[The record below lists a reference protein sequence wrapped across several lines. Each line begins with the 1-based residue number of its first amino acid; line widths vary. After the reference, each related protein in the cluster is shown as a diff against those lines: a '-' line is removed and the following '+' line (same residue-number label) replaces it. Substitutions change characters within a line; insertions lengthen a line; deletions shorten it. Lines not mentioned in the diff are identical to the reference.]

1 MDLINLLS
9 YPQKFTL
16 IGFIFAIPLTWVL
29 YLLICEIN
37 SLLYLIQKKNY
48 RNQYLRP
55 LRQLR
60 EYIPKLQPLN
70 YQSLNPNLSKSESR
84 ANLEAKIDANFQFLA
99 NTDPQLG
106 NILVSSQ
113 NLNKFNQ
120 IWENLK
126 LCRSQWSLET
136 YDFVYQRLAADI
148 NRLSARVGDT
158 FHRIF
163 DPDFDIYY
171 LINTTFLNL
180 PERQKILSEIR
191 LIYQK
196 ISLRSDATPEE
207 KAQPINLS
215 SRLREINDDLAINRE
230 VAFSNNPQGNRRLK
244 LAQNFKKINFL
255 VNQLTKQLAQRIY
268 SNPKWVVKY
277 ADKLGRGN
285 PPVVARADGV
295 GTGALPLQVFAND
308 LGLLYQSV
316 LIKYKANIG
325 INLAFNSSLKLW
337 HKTVNELDLS
347 LQYRMIYFVTRKQ
360 LIWIFLLLIIL
371 AIYSDIF
378 FAFYSAVRQ
387 TVFVFDGAS
396 KKMASGN
403 LAHKIIWDNRDAQGQ
418 IVGAFNKIADA
429 LIGKNQEI
437 TVLKSRL
444 KAENM
449 RMISEL
455 DFNRKIQQ
463 ILLPKDREIKEI
475 IGLDIARFME
485 AAEEVGADYYDVL
498 LHKGRVKIG
507 RDNVTGHG
515 WESGVLM
522 IVVQVAFPTWLAD
535 NEPEQVKILSAIN
548 RVIYDRVQRLKF
560 DKNASLALL
569 DYQQGMLKLSSQHEE
584 MIVVGCNGCVERFDR
599 LDLGF
604 QSGLDAE
611 IAEFFVETS
620 MQLYSGDVVVRYT
633 DGITEAENM
642 DKLLYGLDR
651 LIEVIEMNWQ
661 RSGAEIRDAVIKGLR
676 SHIGEQKVFDDITL
690 LGLKQK

>member
-1 MDLINLLS
+1 MNRKSLGMDLINLLS

-16 IGFIFAIPLTWVL
+16 IGFIRAIPLSWVL

-347 LQYRMIYFVTRKQ
+347 LQ
-360 LIWIFLLLIIL
+360 
-371 AIYSDIF
+371 
-378 FAFYSAVRQ
+378 
-387 TVFVFDGAS
+387 
-396 KKMASGN
+396 
-403 LAHKIIWDNRDAQGQ
+403 HKIIWDNRDAQGQ

-651 LIEVIEMNWQ
+651 LIEVIKMNWQ

-690 LGLKQK
+690 LGLKQ